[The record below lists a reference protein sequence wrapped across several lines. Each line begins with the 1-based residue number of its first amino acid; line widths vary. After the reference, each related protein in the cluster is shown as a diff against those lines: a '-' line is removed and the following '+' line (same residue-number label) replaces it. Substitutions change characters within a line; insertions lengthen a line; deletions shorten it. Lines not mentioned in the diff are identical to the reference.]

1 MEGGGRGARPRKAE
15 PGAIAA
21 AAIREVRIIFTFAPV
36 RLALPPRRITRL
48 PVESLKL
55 DTSDR
60 FTMQYEPQRNHS
72 RPSGLAKPWRA
83 TSHSSAGMVS
93 ATRCWCQPIPAC
105 HAPPRFARADA

>member
-83 TSHSSAGMVS
+83 TSHSSAGKGS
-93 ATRCWCQPIPAC
+93 GTRGKGQPRPTSG
-105 HAPPRFARADA
+105 APPRLSRASA